1 MEPDELITV
10 RVQYLVDSDP
20 FNSLSMYPIPS
31 RAPVFSFASAVPLAT
46 QLGALLRHLGAPQ
59 RLDNIKHTRR
69 LDNLVHNAG
78 WYFGLFP
85 LALLFAHSGT
95 THFSRT
101 STIKFNDRRPNVA
114 PGLLRGGGER

>member
-1 MEPDELITV
+1 MEPDELMTV

-59 RLDNIKHTRR
+59 RLDDASLQVYKDGDYGAY
-69 LDNLVHNAG
+69 LDLESSLAEQSEDIEGLNSNRSIIGLPKDDNKDAG
-78 WYFGLFP
+78 KAP
-85 LALLFAHSGT
+85 T
-95 THFSRT
+95 T
-101 STIKFNDRRPNVA
+101 PA
-114 PGLLRGGGER
+114 